1 MKKKKLILPLVI
13 LAIIL
18 IVGGVGIFI
27 IKKHTIENIYVE
39 GNIHYTNEQIIDM
52 VMTDP
57 MDYNSLFLSMKY
69 SGKEIRDIPFIEKLD
84 VNVLEPDTIKLMV
97 YEKSLAGYVEY
108 LGRFIYF
115 DKDGI
120 VVESTK
126 VKTLDIPLV
135 SGLKFES
142 VTLYE
147 QLPVENPEVFDKV
160 LDITKLLSKYK
171 LSTDRIYFSENR
183 DMTLYFGGVR
193 VLLGDGSSIDEK
205 ITKLQYILPELEGH
219 QGALDMQN
227 YTGADDT
234 ITFVTDT

>member
-205 ITKLQYILPELEGH
+205 ITKLQYILPELEGY